1 MNASPAAVATLRTL
15 LTAQHDDGIGGLLV
29 HDFTFTAA
37 IMRGVA
43 ARRAGIF
50 QLAPHSSAGYI
61 IT

>member
-1 MNASPAAVATLRTL
+1 
-15 LTAQHDDGIGGLLV
+15 
-29 HDFTFTAA
+29 
-37 IMRGVA
+37 MRGVA